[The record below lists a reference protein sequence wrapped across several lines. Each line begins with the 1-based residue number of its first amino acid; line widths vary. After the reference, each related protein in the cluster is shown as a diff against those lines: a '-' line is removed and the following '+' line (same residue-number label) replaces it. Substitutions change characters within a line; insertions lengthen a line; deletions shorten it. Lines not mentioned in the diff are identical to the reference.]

1 MKGLSIL
8 LSEVKR
14 KSILCGVQCLFGLK
28 QVYWLYSN
36 LFKNFLH
43 TYDLSKIIRNML
55 VSHYNHIF
63 DSFPIDMHISK
74 TCIYT
79 ETHTELYLMVCYVES

>member
-1 MKGLSIL
+1 MKALSIL

-36 LFKNFLH
+36 LF
-43 TYDLSKIIRNML
+43 
-55 VSHYNHIF
+55 
-63 DSFPIDMHISK
+63 
-74 TCIYT
+74 
-79 ETHTELYLMVCYVES
+79 